1 MQRVIS
7 KYFIFLLGSGK
18 SYTMMGTME
27 EKGIIPRLCDS
38 LFERISRL
46 ESEATSFKI
55 EVSYMEI
62 YNEKVHDLLDPKG
75 LVFTNYRIS
84 VPANGDLH
92 CFQKRVWYFE
102 KIIRTVQESYAHC
115 WLIGPRSI
123 MVYEQVRLQIQ
134 ESGVQSRPGPTLWI
148 LIMKYFPRLSRLR
161 LFSSFCWFKM
171 GCCQLQAKVCART
184 TF

>member
-75 LVFTNYRIS
+75 LVFTN
-84 VPANGDLH
+84 V
-92 CFQKRVWYFE
+92 
-102 KIIRTVQESYAHC
+102 
-115 WLIGPRSI
+115 
-123 MVYEQVRLQIQ
+123 
-134 ESGVQSRPGPTLWI
+134 
-148 LIMKYFPRLSRLR
+148 
-161 LFSSFCWFKM
+161 
-171 GCCQLQAKVCART
+171 
-184 TF
+184 